1 MESMGKDPNPD
12 TVKLLEGVIFPL
24 EVLEAYQIHSIL
36 PDIWDGMGGNY
47 LGKDWSALGALLD
60 KLEIDNPKDVILF
73 LRMIDGFTMRNKNE
87 EIQKERNRKDLQ
99 SKAPTGRKQGISI
112 NG

>member
-1 MESMGKDPNPD
+1 MGKDPNPD

-73 LRMIDGFTMRNKNE
+73 LRMIDGFTTRMKNDD
-87 EIQKERNRKDLQ
+87 IQKDRDRQDKR
-99 SKAPTGRKQGISI
+99 SKGPIGQKKGIEVH
-112 NG
+112 G